1 MSGAIKR
8 PDPQHD
14 GFCKRLQKLLQYT
27 RQMAKG
33 LVLAGL
39 GLVLL
44 GVMLGVFPR
53 AFSWFGQ
60 LPGDIR
66 SDHVFFPVTS
76 MLVIS
81 GVLTLVV
88 NVLAWALRR

>member
-1 MSGAIKR
+1 MVRVLI
-8 PDPQHD
+8 
-14 GFCKRLQKLLQYT
+14 
-27 RQMAKG
+27 
-33 LVLAGL
+33 LAGL

-44 GVMLGVFPR
+44 GVVLGVFPR

-66 SDHVFFPVTS
+66 TERVFFPVTS
-76 MLVIS
+76 MLLLS

>member
-1 MSGAIKR
+1 MVRVLI
-8 PDPQHD
+8 
-14 GFCKRLQKLLQYT
+14 
-27 RQMAKG
+27 
-33 LVLAGL
+33 LAGL

-44 GVMLGVFPR
+44 GVVLGVFPR

-60 LPGDIR
+60 LPGDVR
-66 SDHVFFPVTS
+66 TDRVFFPVTS
-76 MLVIS
+76 MLLLS

>member
-1 MSGAIKR
+1 MTFFVSVYKK
-8 PDPQHD
+8 PW
-14 GFCKRLQKLLQYT
+14 QYT
-27 RQMAKG
+27 QQMAKG

-44 GVMLGVFPR
+44 GVVLGVFPR
-53 AFSWFGQ
+53 AFSWFGW

-66 SDHVFFPVTS
+66 TDHVFFPVTS